1 MTDPTTTD
9 PAPGADGEPPPGQS
23 GIDRRYQAFARR
35 FDRAPGGRLLLKVVV
50 FVLGLLFILGGLALV
65 VLPGPLTIPPI
76 LVGVYLWSLEFG
88 WAQRLRARAEQ
99 SARDAWESAKAH
111 PVRASLITGAGLV
124 AAAVAVWAVLH
135 YDLVTRA
142 KDALG

>member
-9 PAPGADGEPPPGQS
+9 PATGPDGDPPPAQS
-23 GIDRRYQAFARR
+23 GIDRRYQAFAGR

>member
-1 MTDPTTTD
+1 
-9 PAPGADGEPPPGQS
+9 
-23 GIDRRYQAFARR
+23 
-35 FDRAPGGRLLLKVVV
+35 VVV

-88 WAQRLRARAEQ
+88 WAQRLRSRAEQ
-99 SARDAWESAKAH
+99 SARDAWEAATAH
-111 PVRASLITGAGLV
+111 PARASLITGAGLV
-124 AAAVAVWAVLH
+124 LAAVAVWAVLH
-135 YDLVTRA
+135 FDLVRRV